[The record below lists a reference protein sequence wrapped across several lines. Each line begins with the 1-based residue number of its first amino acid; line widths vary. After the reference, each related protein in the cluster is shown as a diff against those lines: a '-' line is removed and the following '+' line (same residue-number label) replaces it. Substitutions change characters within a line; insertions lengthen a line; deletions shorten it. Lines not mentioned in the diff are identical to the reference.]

1 MTLSATGDSVED
13 RPLGKKS
20 IAPSLP
26 DSVWLTEALP
36 ATPALRGHVRA
47 DIAVVGGGITGLSAA
62 YHFRQRYPNK
72 QIVILEGQRIGF
84 GASGRNSGF
93 ISQEYHGWDSLF
105 FSKGAAAVAPYAEYA
120 ERGYRH
126 LVETIA
132 REAIDCDLQE
142 SGALRLA
149 KKDAEVRT
157 LEKQVPA
164 YAQLGRSVELWQG
177 KDLAARIGSDFYP
190 AGVFLPHWATL
201 HPGKLVR
208 GLSSAV
214 EALGVHIYEHT
225 PVQQLRRGKPVELV
239 CPDGQL
245 SADTVVVAT
254 NAYTP
259 QLGLFRHILMPLHL
273 YVMVTQPVDEAVIG
287 HGAWTSVPGRY
298 EMDATHTI
306 RLTPDG
312 RLLIRGGARY
322 DYNSRVADR
331 HQPRAYRRLAER
343 LLARYPYLGSVRAA
357 HGWSGV
363 MALTRAH
370 TPLLGRL
377 DNDPRVLFSVGYNG
391 FGLVSGFYGGR
402 LVCELYANQPNP
414 DLALMSSPAK
424 AGWLPPEPLRYVHMN
439 VSLALRHHRL

>member
-1 MTLSATGDSVED
+1 MTLGATRDSVED

-26 DSVWLTEALP
+26 DSVWLTEAPP
-36 ATPALRGHVRA
+36 ATPALRGHTRA
-47 DIAVVGGGITGLSAA
+47 DIAIVGGGITGLSAA
-62 YHFRQRYPNK
+62 YHFKQRYPNK
-72 QIVILEGQRIGF
+72 QIVVLEGQRIGF

-105 FSKGAAAVAPYAEYA
+105 FSKGAAAVEPYAEYA
-120 ERGYRH
+120 ERGYRQ

-157 LEKQVPA
+157 LEKQVAA

-177 KDLAARIGSDFYP
+177 KDLAARIGSEFYP

-208 GLSSAV
+208 GLRSTV
-214 EALGVHIYEHT
+214 EALGVHTYEHT
-225 PVQQLRRGKPVELV
+225 PVQQLRRGSPVELV
-239 CPDGQL
+239 CPDGRL

-273 YVMVTQPVDEAVIG
+273 YVMVTRPVDEAVIG

-331 HQPRAYRRLAER
+331 HQPRAYQRLAER
-343 LLARYPYLGSVRAA
+343 LLARYPYLGNVRAA

-377 DNDPRVLFSVGYNG
+377 ENDPRVLFSVGYNG

-414 DLALMSSPAK
+414 DLALMTSPAK
-424 AGWLPPEPLRYVHMN
+424 AGWLPPEPLRYVSLN